1 MDKNEIIQKLFND
14 TIDMD
19 SVNETI
25 RDTFVRGY
33 RNLYDIQKSMTGLQ
47 RFDIPLQEF
56 KSIKRLPMEK
66 QSSQYPMRYIHT
78 IGLDIVSG
86 EKEYQF
92 KVSGLQ
98 NIPLTQYE
106 ISKNNTIFKNN
117 FIAYLGGKMIATMK
131 YLITDNECSILFELD
146 NGVTPNDYMT
156 GMKRST
162 FEKMYGDNEVL
173 HLFIVPNYT
182 IDYADK
188 TDFMLSF
195 SAGLLKLEDFK
206 DGSGFKPGKT
216 FIFMN
221 STTEDAM
228 TDFVRCDVLDTAVTI
243 PKELY
248 NNLGIRRFRIY
259 AITFNILYD
268 IKPIT
273 PDDEWFMLGE
283 DYELPVPTSNII
295 PFVKND
301 KGYDFDPEIT
311 LDAYYPNIYHVNN
324 MNNRDI
330 SLFIFYADDT
340 LDSKYTND
348 LQLLHMVYDDILDKY
363 KNKTLPEAV
372 INYQPVQIELFDM
385 EDYTNSVYFPEG
397 RDVYNINK
405 LQEYISEDPRMLLKY
420 LTLKLLG
427 SPKYFIDVSKI
438 DLSERIRRD
447 TMTECDLVG
456 DRMEFNED
464 RYLIR
469 LRKKFVGADDM
480 DFRVFIDNLCIRP
493 SRYVF
498 TYNTDFYLFYFPT
511 DMIKPNSVIEFEK
524 YNQIKMYQDVSPVRM
539 DATTTYSSDVIA
551 IGLKDSS
558 INTVP
563 IKITVPEKFK
573 MIDSYNF
580 ALIDITDRHFI
591 SQSDYRFMI
600 YNDIAEDFIEI
611 STDGHYIIDRDFYL
625 IVTSNHIGENLRLL
639 VDNSTVYLDFDF
651 DEKEST
657 HYSSFIGTGRLRNEN
672 VRIFKN
678 GLSLPSSRFFVSEN
692 TASGCQ
698 ADVAVCSECKA
709 NDVLAFDI
717 VPIEF
722 RPEFYLK
729 QIDNVKGYVCTE
741 DCLSSYLDL
750 RWYDIYLNGKKLN
763 KNNIEII
770 ACNKF
775 FVKNVDT
782 LKNLYIIKRDGLYD
796 SFSIR
801 HDADISNDLLDKVE
815 DLLDDLKD
823 LKEDIPD
830 TADDIV
836 ADAITDLFLHLMF
849 VSKILE
855 FSFINPNKKQLNAAI
870 KSEFPYL
877 FNEYD
882 ILNLDTNTNPDAEV
896 VTSINSNIR
905 RQYMKKG
912 QYRYGFTP
920 MHIGNHADA
929 QAGEYMCDPVT
940 GAPGIKTDNGEIIS
954 SGILTRLANHKDKM
968 ITTLA
973 FNGMSNMSIY
983 QLELNDNTRSV
994 DCIPE
999 QNILDD
1005 IVDLDAPVNKMMI
1018 SLDMD
1023 VLEKGADDVMLFSN
1037 YDPVIS
1043 IVYETENNG
1052 IDQILDLPL
1061 STLNTVPIKLNGTN
1075 VAFKSIGIKQDTNA
1089 PSTLKCILYSI
1100 LMSF

>member
-33 RNLYDIQKSMTGLQ
+33 RNLYDIQKTMTGIQ
-47 RFDIPLQEF
+47 RFDIPLQKF
-56 KSIKRLPMEK
+56 QFIKRLPKEK

-92 KVSGLQ
+92 KISGLQ
-98 NIPLTQYE
+98 DVPLSQYD

-131 YLITDNECSILFELD
+131 YLITESECSILFELD
-146 NGVTPNDYMT
+146 NGVHSDSYLT
-156 GMKRST
+156 GLKRST
-162 FEKMYGDNEVL
+162 FEKMYADNEIL
-173 HLFIVPNYT
+173 HLFVVPNYA

-188 TDFMLSF
+188 SEFMLSF
-195 SAGLLKLEDFK
+195 SQGALKLDDFK

-221 STTEDAM
+221 STTEDSM
-228 TDFVRCDVLDTAVTI
+228 TDLVRCDILDSAITI

-248 NNLGIRRFRIY
+248 QNLGVNRFRIY
-259 AITFNILYD
+259 AITFNMLYD
-268 IKPIT
+268 VRPIS
-273 PDDEWFMLGE
+273 PSDDWFMLDD
-283 DYELPVPTSNII
+283 DYELPLPTSNII
-295 PFVKND
+295 PFVRND
-301 KGYDFDPEIT
+301 KGYDFDPEVN

-324 MNNRDI
+324 MNNRYVY
-330 SLFIFYADDT
+330 LFIFYADDT

-348 LQLLHMVYDDILDKY
+348 LKLLHIAYDDILERY

-372 INYQPVQIELFDM
+372 INYQPIQIDLFDM
-385 EDYTNSVYFPEG
+385 DDYTNSVYFPEG
-397 RDVYNINK
+397 RDIYNINK
-405 LQEYISEDPRMLLKY
+405 LQDYISEDPRMLLKY
-420 LTLKLLG
+420 LSLKLLN

-438 DLSERIRRD
+438 DLDDRIRRN
-447 TMTECDLVG
+447 TNTECDLVG
-456 DRMEFNED
+456 DRIEFNED

-480 DFRVFIDNLCIRP
+480 DFRIFIDNICIRP
-493 SRYVF
+493 TRYVM
-498 TYNTDFYLFYFPT
+498 TYNTDFYLFYFPV
-511 DMIKPNSVIEFEK
+511 DMIKPDSIIEFEK
-524 YNQIKMYQDVSPVRM
+524 YNQIKMYQDVSPRLLDM
-539 DATTTYSSDVIA
+539 NTAYTSDVIS
-551 IGLKDSS
+551 ITSKDSS
-558 INTVP
+558 IDTVP
-563 IKITVPEKFK
+563 IRITVPERFK
-573 MIDSYNF
+573 MIDSYHF
-580 ALIDITDRHFI
+580 ALIDNTTRYFI
-591 SQSDYRFMI
+591 SQSDYKFII

-611 STDGHYIIDRDFYL
+611 CTDGHYIIDRDFYL
-625 IVTSNHIGENLRLL
+625 IINSNHVGENLRLL

-651 DEKEST
+651 DSTEST
-657 HYSSFIGTGRLRNEN
+657 HYSSFVGTGKIRNNN

-678 GLSLPSSRFFVSEN
+678 GLNLPASRFFVSEN

-698 ADVAVCSECKA
+698 ADVAVSSECNA

-717 VPIEF
+717 VPVEF
-722 RPEFYLK
+722 NTEFYMK
-729 QIDNVKGYVCTE
+729 EIDNDKGYVCTE
-741 DCLSSYLDL
+741 DCLTSYLDL

-763 KNNIEII
+763 KNNVEII
-770 ACNKF
+770 SCNKF
-775 FVKNVDT
+775 FVKNVDS
-782 LKNLYIIKRDGLYD
+782 LKNLYIVKRDGLYD
-796 SFSIR
+796 SFSMR
-801 HDADISNDLLDKVE
+801 HDNDISNKLLDEVE
-815 DLLDDLKD
+815 NLLDDLKED
-823 LKEDIPD
+823 KEIIRD

-836 ADAITDLFLHLMF
+836 ADAITSLFLHLMF

-855 FSFINPNKKQLNAAI
+855 FTFINPNKKQLTPGI
-870 KSEFPYL
+870 KSQFPEL

-882 ILNLDTNTNPDAEV
+882 ILNLDTNTYPDAEV
-896 VTSINSNIR
+896 ITSINSNIR

-940 GAPGIKTDNGEIIS
+940 GAPGIKTDEGEIIS
-954 SGILTRLANHKDKM
+954 SGLLTRLSNHKDKLA
-968 ITTLA
+968 TTLA

-994 DCIPE
+994 NCLAG
-999 QNILDD
+999 QNILDET
-1005 IVDLDAPVNKMMI
+1005 VDLNSPVNKMML

-1023 VLEKGADDVMLFSN
+1023 ILEKGDSDVMMFSN
-1037 YDPVIS
+1037 YDPTIS
-1043 IVYETENNG
+1043 IVYEIENDG
-1052 IDQILDLPL
+1052 EEQTLEIPL
-1061 STLNTVPIKLNGTN
+1061 STLNTVPININGIN
-1075 VAFKSIGIKQDTNA
+1075 VAFKSISVKPDIDA